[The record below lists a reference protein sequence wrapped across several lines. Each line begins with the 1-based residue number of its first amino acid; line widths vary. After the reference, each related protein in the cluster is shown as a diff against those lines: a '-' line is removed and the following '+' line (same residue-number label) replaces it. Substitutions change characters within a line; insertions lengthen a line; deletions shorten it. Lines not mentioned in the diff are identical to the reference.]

1 MFFVDL
7 VLALA
12 LAAFVFW
19 FFLFEDAAA
28 LPWAMVSFVWD
39 RTSLVHI
46 PACVRLL
53 VLFLNIR

>member
-1 MFFVDL
+1 MFFVVL

-39 RTSLVHI
+39 RLLLYIYPHAF
-46 PACVRLL
+46 AC
-53 VLFLNIR
+53 LFCF